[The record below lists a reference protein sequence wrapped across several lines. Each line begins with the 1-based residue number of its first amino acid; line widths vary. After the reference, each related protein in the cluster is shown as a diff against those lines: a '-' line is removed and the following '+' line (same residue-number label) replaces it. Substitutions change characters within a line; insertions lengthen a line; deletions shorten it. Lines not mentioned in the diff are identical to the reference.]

1 MRLHES
7 WLTKAQHDLASAR
20 MLFSGN
26 NPILDVAVYH
36 TEQCAEKALKAFLA
50 FKKQPIM
57 KTHDLS
63 VLIDLCVDIDPD
75 FNELYDSIENLNPYS
90 ILYRYP
96 GEIMEPEK
104 EEVLEAI
111 ELSEK
116 VFKFIE
122 NKINQY

>member
-1 MRLHES
+1 
-7 WLTKAQHDLASAR
+7 